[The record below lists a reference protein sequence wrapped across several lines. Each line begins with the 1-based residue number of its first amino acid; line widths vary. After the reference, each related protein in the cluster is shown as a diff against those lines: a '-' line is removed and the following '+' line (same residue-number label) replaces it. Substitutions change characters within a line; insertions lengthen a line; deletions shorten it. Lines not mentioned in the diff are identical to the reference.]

1 MPAMVGGFGNYFV
14 PVQLG
19 APDCFKYSVRRVS
32 RISKL
37 NRLSTPDLQ
46 LPSNIRYYLAGL

>member
-19 APDCFKYSVRRVS
+19 APDCFKKNVRRS
-32 RISKL
+32 RS
-37 NRLSTPDLQ
+37 LQ
-46 LPSNIRYYLAGL
+46 TSSNFGYYLAGN